1 MAERYS
7 IEDTMDL
14 ISDIASEI
22 ESYEEDMEKPLS
34 VTPDETD
41 QFIRTVERMIK
52 EANKEMKVLQRRLLV
67 ALDALKTV
75 ERDFDEVL

>member
-22 ESYEEDMEKPLS
+22 ESYEEDVEKPLS

-41 QFIRTVERMIK
+41 RFIRTVERMIK
-52 EANKEMKVLQRRLLV
+52 EANKEIKVLQRRLLV
-67 ALDALKTV
+67 TMDALKTV